1 MAPIINKTN
10 VFANPLIRL
19 LLAQGLQ
26 DTALMKIIVLGAGI
40 IGVSTAWH
48 LLERGHEVTVI
59 ERQPDAALETSFAN
73 AAQISV
79 SYCEPW
85 ANRDAPLKALKW
97 MFSKEAP
104 LLFRPQLPLGKGWH
118 QYRWGLE
125 FLANCNDAA
134 FERNVQQLVAL
145 GAYSHAALKEVVA
158 STGIEYQRL
167 ERGIAHYYTDQK
179 SFDTAGDAAALM
191 RKYGVARQLVSKAE
205 LLRIEPAL
213 QQFADRI
220 VGGTFTPSD
229 ESGDARVFT
238 QELAKRCVARG
249 AEFLYGHSV
258 ESLDV
263 AANAINTIAVRA
275 GSTWACGIN
284 SPGKLQHLKAD
295 EVVVACG
302 SYTAPLLRTVGVNL
316 PIYPGKGYSATFQI
330 LKPELAPVV
339 STIDDE
345 KKIAISRLGDQLRVA
360 GTIEVGGYD
369 LTLDSPL
376 ARARCQMLSNRIE
389 EVYPGMCDTRNAEQG
404 GTPNYWTGLRPATPT
419 NIPYIGQTR
428 VRGLWVNAGH
438 GTLGWTHGAGSGKAI
453 AELISG
459 QQPEMQFGFHGA

>member
-1 MAPIINKTN
+1 M
-10 VFANPLIRL
+10 R
-19 LLAQGLQ
+19 
-26 DTALMKIIVLGAGI
+26 IIVLGAGI
-40 IGVSTAWH
+40 IGISTAWH
-48 LLERGHEVTVI
+48 LAERGHDVTVVD
-59 ERQPDAALETSFAN
+59 RQPDAALETSFAN

-104 LLFRPQLPLGKGWH
+104 LLFRPQFPLGEGWQ
-118 QYRWGLE
+118 QYRWGLQ
-125 FLANCNDAA
+125 FLANCNDTA

-158 STGIEYQRL
+158 RTGIDYQRL

-191 RKYGVARQLVSKAE
+191 RKYGVARQVVSKDE

-213 QQFADRI
+213 RSFADSI

-238 QELAKRCVARG
+238 QELAQRCAERG
-249 AEFLYGHSV
+249 VQFLYSHAI
-258 ESLDV
+258 ERLDV
-263 AANAINTIAVRA
+263 AGGAIKSVAVRA
-275 GSTWACGIN
+275 ISTGNSSQN
-284 SPGKLQHLKAD
+284 SPGKSQQLHAD
-295 EVVVACG
+295 QVVVACG
-302 SYTAPLLRTVGVNL
+302 SYTAPLLRTVGVDL
-316 PIYPGKGYSATFQI
+316 PIYPGKGYSATFNI
-330 LKPELAPVV
+330 LRPELAPMV

-360 GTIEVGGYD
+360 GTIEVGNYD
-369 LTLDSPL
+369 LTLDSSL

-389 EVYPGMCDTRNAEQG
+389 QVLPGVCDTRNQAQG

-419 NIPYIGQTR
+419 NIPYIGKTR
-428 VRGLWVNAGH
+428 VGGLWVNAGH
-438 GTLGWTHGAGSGKAI
+438 GTLGWTHGAGSGKAL

-459 QQPEMQFGFHGA
+459 KKPEIAFRFYGT